1 MGNPTVG
8 SVGKAVRAFLNDQD
22 GSKYTNQRLLPY
34 IQAAIDELED
44 ELLLISSEVF
54 EETSAV
60 LDIPANTT
68 ELKYSGTVPTL
79 PSDLVEP
86 IQLEEKVDG
95 ADASTFVLMTK
106 VRELSV
112 TPPIQTL
119 DEWVWQE
126 QSIKFIGA
134 TLPVDVRITYM
145 KGFPAL
151 TDPCVDSQEIPYN
164 EAAPFLQY
172 KVAALA
178 AELIMGN
185 HDRAIALHESAIQA
199 LNRTLGIRTRS
210 QQDLPVRRREWRRA
224 SRRTF

>member
-1 MGNPTVG
+1 VGNPTVG
-8 SVGKAVRAFLNDQD
+8 SVGKAARAFLNDQD
-22 GSKYTNQRLLPY
+22 GTKYTNQRLLPY
-34 IQAAIDELED
+34 TQAAIDELED
-44 ELLLISSEVF
+44 ELLLISSEIF

-60 LDIPANTT
+60 LDIPANTL
-68 ELKYSGTVPTL
+68 ELKYSGSVPTL

-86 IQLEEKVDG
+86 VSLEEKVDG
-95 ADASTFVLMTK
+95 AVSSTFVLMTK
-106 VRELSV
+106 KRDLSV
-112 TPPIQTL
+112 TPQVQTL
-119 DEWVWQE
+119 NEWTWQE

-134 TLPVDVRITYM
+134 TVPVDLRITYM

-151 TDPCVDSQEIPYN
+151 IDPCVDTQEIPYN

-178 AELIMGN
+178 AEFIMGN

-210 QQDLPVRRREWRRA
+210 QQDLPVRHREWRRA
-224 SRRTF
+224 SRR